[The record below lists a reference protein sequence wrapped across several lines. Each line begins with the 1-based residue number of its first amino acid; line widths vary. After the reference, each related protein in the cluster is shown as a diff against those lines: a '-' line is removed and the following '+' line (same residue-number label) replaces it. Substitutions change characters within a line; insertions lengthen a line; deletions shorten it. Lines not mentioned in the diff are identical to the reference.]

1 MNSAAVVQRAETGKK
16 RTRYHLLD
24 SLRGLN
30 LLSMIIY
37 HAVWDLVYIFGM
49 DWKWFYGTAAY
60 VWQQAVC
67 WTFILLSGF
76 CWSMSKRP
84 LKRGALVLVASL
96 LLSLVTIMVVPQQK
110 VLFGVLTL
118 LGSSMI
124 FMTVADKLFL
134 KIKPVLGLF
143 IFCLLFAL
151 TRNISDRVISLG
163 KTVIYH
169 LPTEWYKNMF
179 TAFLGLPFNGFWST
193 DYFPFIPWFFLFT
206 SGYFIHKI
214 VKDKL
219 YMISEYKGCEFLN
232 FMGKNSLVIYLLHQ
246 PVIYGVFTLMFKG
259 FI

>member
-1 MNSAAVVQRAETGKK
+1 MNSAAVMDRAQTGQK

-49 DWKWFYGTAAY
+49 EWKWFYGTAAY
-60 VWQQAVC
+60 VWQQMVC

-84 LKRGALVLVASL
+84 LKRGMVVLTASF
-96 LLSLVTIMVVPQQK
+96 LLSLVTIAAVPQQK

-124 FMTVADKLFL
+124 IMTAADKLFI
-134 KIKPVLGLF
+134 KVKPVYGFIVFSLLF
-143 IFCLLFAL
+143 IL
-151 TRNISDRVISLG
+151 TRNVSDGIISFGKITLFSL
-163 KTVIYH
+163 
-169 LPTEWYKNMF
+169 PPEWYKNFF
-179 TAFLGLPFNGFWST
+179 TAFLGLPFSGFWST
-193 DYFPFIPWFFLFT
+193 DYFPLVPWFFLF
-206 SGYFIHKI
+206 SAGYFIHKS

-219 YMISEYKGCEFLN
+219 GIIAHCKGCGFLN
-232 FMGKNSLVIYLLHQ
+232 FMGKHSLVIYLIHQ
-246 PVIYGVFTLMFKG
+246 PVIYGIFTLLL
-259 FI
+259 